1 MKITHNYNEY
11 IKTHHI
17 NSSTTTTIIVGFS
30 SNLAQRATAPTTQ
43 TYIFKS
49 QSHTPQFT
57 SIQVPIF
64 KFLISHHQTY
74 LISRTVRKLYF
85 KLIPVYG
92 VYISVPYNLCH
103 DTYVKTYKNC
113 LKLRSEFKKKIIC
126 SMIYLAIN

>member
-17 NSSTTTTIIVGFS
+17 NSSTTKTKTTTTTTTTTTIVGFS

-49 QSHTPQFT
+49 QSYTPQFT
-57 SIQVPIF
+57 SLQVPIF

-85 KLIPVYG
+85 KFVPVYG
-92 VYISVPYNLCH
+92 V
-103 DTYVKTYKNC
+103 
-113 LKLRSEFKKKIIC
+113 
-126 SMIYLAIN
+126 